1 MFFGENENNNVKHG
15 LPLNKVKIYCQER
28 ITVMT
33 GTVTAQ
39 LITYT
44 KKIIPFTLDV
54 GKLWLQ
60 TITGII
66 NKVEEPW
73 CKKMCLVTWTATYD
87 RKFDYIY
94 LYTYTYKASKKYTD
108 LFM

>member
-54 GKLWLQ
+54 GKL
-60 TITGII
+60 
-66 NKVEEPW
+66 
-73 CKKMCLVTWTATYD
+73 
-87 RKFDYIY
+87 
-94 LYTYTYKASKKYTD
+94 
-108 LFM
+108 